1 MGIRIVME
9 NDVTQWK
16 AIELDADDPDGNNRF
31 IVQHTGQ
38 DDPVMGERS
47 VALATS
53 SYSSVRALYTEQEVA
68 TS

>member
-1 MGIRIVME
+1 MME

-38 DDPVMGERS
+38 DDPVMGEWS

-53 SYSSVRALYTEQEVA
+53 SYSSVRA
-68 TS
+68 